1 MENPILITCLQQKM
15 NENKELITF
24 IKEYDIKFYLFGSIL
39 NKEKP
44 RDIDLL
50 MVYNYDLV
58 SLKSVLKLKN
68 EIVNYLNESFFIG
81 VDLLL
86 LSIEE
91 ELEVNFIK
99 GEKAVNIEFC

>member
-1 MENPILITCLQQKM
+1 M
-15 NENKELITF
+15 NENKALITC

-39 NKEKP
+39 KKDKP

-50 MVYNYDLV
+50 MVYNQDLV
-58 SLKSVLKLKN
+58 KLKSVLKLKN
-68 EIVNYLNESFFIG
+68 EIVNYLNEGSFIE

-91 ELEVNFIK
+91 ELEVSFIK
-99 GEKAVNIEFC
+99 DEKAVNIEFY